1 MTWEIV
7 AAIAVVTAVRTFWIA
22 TSPLP
27 HDVQQAIMSGI
38 QRIRRVLKGE
48 VKVEGNAPYGLLWYG
63 INLPFAKLAAYDG
76 RRWMIALALADSLF
90 LWLSQALGLLGF
102 AAYLF
107 IGTFQLLRAPWNVTI
122 DWIIVLGPIAWLFLI
137 IAPIAKLPIG
147 LPLQAFGDT
156 GRGLF
161 YQHNYIYYGLLGT
174 LWLIVLFEIYV
185 PSIFGAS
192 VSILGIF
199 WSLLLG
205 FLYLRRL
212 ARFPPSSRR

>member
-7 AAIAVVTAVRTFWIA
+7 ATIAVVTAVRTFWIA

-27 HDVQQAIMSGI
+27 HDVQQAIMSGL
-38 QRIRRVLKGE
+38 QRIRPVLRGE
-48 VKVEGNAPYGLLWYG
+48 VKVQGNAPYGLLWYG

-147 LPLQAFGDT
+147 LPLHAFGDT

-174 LWLIVLFEIYV
+174 LRLIVFFDLFMQ
-185 PSIFGAS
+185 SIENLSIVAFGFAWA
-192 VSILGIF
+192 F
-199 WSLLLG
+199 LLG
-205 FLYLRRL
+205 YLYLKRR
-212 ARFPPSSRR
+212 SS

>member
-7 AAIAVVTAVRTFWIA
+7 ATIAVVTAVRTFWIA

-27 HDVQQAIMSGI
+27 HDVQQAIMSGL

-102 AAYLF
+102 AAYLL
-107 IGTFQLLRAPWNVTI
+107 IGTFQLFRAPWNVTI
-122 DWIIVLGPIAWLFLI
+122 DWIIVLGPIAWWFLI

-147 LPLQAFGDT
+147 LPLHAFGDT

-174 LWLIVLFEIYV
+174 LWLIVFFDLFIQ
-185 PSIFGAS
+185 SIQDSSIVAFGFAWTFW
-192 VSILGIF
+192 LGY
-199 WSLLLG
+199 
-205 FLYLRRL
+205 LYLKRR
-212 ARFPPSSRR
+212 SS